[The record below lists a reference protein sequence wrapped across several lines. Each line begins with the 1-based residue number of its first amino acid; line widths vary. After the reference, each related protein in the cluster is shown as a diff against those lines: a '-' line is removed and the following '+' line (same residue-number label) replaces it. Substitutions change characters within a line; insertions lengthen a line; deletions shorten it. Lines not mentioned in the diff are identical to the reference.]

1 MRDSRTKA
9 WLSWRPMPDVRA
21 CGGNGMG
28 ESRNAKVRP
37 VEIDVPKQQLERLLT
52 TPAGSVVYDQLA
64 HIVAEWATVE
74 TKLANTYANLL
85 RLLIDDFAREPT
97 SEHVLMLA
105 GRLIQTRRDV
115 LPLTLASVSL
125 EEFAARLAGDAE
137 LGARLATL
145 VKCLAG
151 PAESESATIP
161 GDDPSGVRAAPES
174 PVPTITTE
182 ETAALSP
189 ESAGTELSVNNV
201 YRQHLERKRDE
212 IDRLQGMLSH
222 KVQEAIAQNKEFG
235 DLLQI
240 EHGALQ
246 QADSVEEVA
255 ALRQILIGGIEE
267 LLKGQRTLAGNL
279 TGTSEYLHVLESDSD
294 RLRAELQK
302 VRLLSLTDDFTGLPN
317 RRAFMRR
324 LEDEIGR
331 AQRYETP
338 LALAIMD
345 LDGFKQVNDTFGH
358 AAGDC
363 VLRCY
368 ADHLLSTFR
377 HHDMVA
383 RYGGEEFAVL
393 LPNTA
398 LEGAASALRKV
409 QSRITQAVCE
419 HEGQS
424 LPLPTFSAGLTL
436 YRQSESLTSV
446 IDRADR
452 TLYRAKRFGR
462 NRIEQEPS
470 INEMVT
476 SGDSES
482 AVKN

>member
-1 MRDSRTKA
+1 
-9 WLSWRPMPDVRA
+9 MPDVAAR
-21 CGGNGMG
+21 GGGMG
-28 ESRNAKVRP
+28 ESHNDKARP
-37 VEIDVPKQQLERLLT
+37 AEVYALTQQLERLLA
-52 TPAGSVVYDQLA
+52 TPAGSVVYDQLV
-64 HIVAEWATVE
+64 HIVAEWTSLE
-74 TKLANTYANLL
+74 TQLSHTYGNLL
-85 RLLIDDFAREPT
+85 RLLIEDFAREPS

-105 GRLIQTRRDV
+105 GRLIQTRRDA
-115 LPLTLASVSL
+115 LPVTLASVSL
-125 EEFAARLAGDAE
+125 EEFAGRLAGDAA
-137 LGARLATL
+137 LSARLAML
-145 VKCLAG
+145 VRSLGPPSASDAASG
-151 PAESESATIP
+151 SVDDRSDGDMPAESAT
-161 GDDPSGVRAAPES
+161 RAVETEAAIVAP
-174 PVPTITTE
+174 
-182 ETAALSP
+182 P
-189 ESAGTELSVNNV
+189 ENVGSELRVNNV

-222 KVQEAIAQNKEFG
+222 KVLEAIAQNKEFG

-240 EHGALQ
+240 ERGALQ

-279 TGTSEYLHVLESDSD
+279 TGTSEYLHVLESDGE

-338 LALAIMD
+338 LALAIID

-358 AAGDC
+358 AAGDR

-368 ADHLLSTFR
+368 ADHILSTFR

-393 LPNTA
+393 LPNTG

-409 QSRITQAVCE
+409 QSRTAQAVCE
-419 HEGQS
+419 YEGHS

-436 YRQSESLTSV
+436 YHHSESLTNL

-462 NRIEQEPS
+462 NRIEQEPGL
-470 INEMVT
+470 NELVADSD
-476 SGDSES
+476 SGNV
-482 AVKN
+482 VKN

>member
-1 MRDSRTKA
+1 
-9 WLSWRPMPDVRA
+9 
-21 CGGNGMG
+21 MG
-28 ESRNAKVRP
+28 ESRNAKARP
-37 VEIDVPKQQLERLLT
+37 AEVDALKQQFERLLT

-64 HIVAEWATVE
+64 HIVAEWVTLE
-74 TKLANTYANLL
+74 TQLSQTYSNLL
-85 RLLIDDFAREPT
+85 RLLIEDFARDPT

-125 EEFAARLAGDAE
+125 EEFAVRLAGDAE
-137 LGARLATL
+137 LGAGLATL
-145 VKCLAG
+145 VKRLAG
-151 PAESESATIP
+151 PAESESAPIP
-161 GDDPSGVRAAPES
+161 GDDRSGVSAAPES
-174 PVPTITTE
+174 LVPTIATD
-182 ETAALSP
+182 ETAAP
-189 ESAGTELSVNNV
+189 PPDNAGTELRVNNV

-222 KVQEAIAQNKEFG
+222 KVQEAISQNKEFG

-240 EHGALQ
+240 ERGALQ

-255 ALRQILIGGIEE
+255 ALRRILIGGIEE

-279 TGTSEYLHVLESDSD
+279 TGTSEYLHVLESDSE

-338 LALAIMD
+338 LALAIVD

-368 ADHLLSTFR
+368 ADHILSTFR

-398 LEGAASALRKV
+398 LDGAASALRKV
-409 QSRITQAVCE
+409 QSRIMQAVCE
-419 HEGQS
+419 YEGQS

-436 YRQSESLTSV
+436 YRRSESLTSL

-452 TLYRAKRFGR
+452 ALYRAKRLGR

-470 INEMVT
+470 LDEIVT
-476 SGDSES
+476 NSDSGSV
-482 AVKN
+482 VKN

>member
-1 MRDSRTKA
+1 
-9 WLSWRPMPDVRA
+9 MPDVPA
-21 CGGNGMG
+21 NGGGMG
-28 ESRNAKVRP
+28 ETQDVRMRP
-37 VEIDVPKQQLERLLT
+37 VEVDALRQELERLLAM
-52 TPAGSVVYDQLA
+52 PAGSVVYDQLA
-64 HIVAEWATVE
+64 HIVAEWASLE
-74 TKLANTYANLL
+74 KQFSITYRNLL
-85 RLLIDDFAREPT
+85 RLLIDEFAREPT
-97 SEHVLMLA
+97 SERVLALA
-105 GRLIQTRRDV
+105 GRLIQTRHDSA
-115 LPLTLASVSL
+115 PLSVPEVSL
-125 EEFAARLAGDAE
+125 DEFAMRVSRDADLAAGVVQ
-137 LGARLATL
+137 L
-145 VKCLAG
+145 VKSLAG
-151 PAESESATIP
+151 PAPSDAEPRLAPLPPLPAVDAPGIRSAVAPAPIVSTSIP
-161 GDDPSGVRAAPES
+161 DDSVELPPQN
-174 PVPTITTE
+174 
-182 ETAALSP
+182 
-189 ESAGTELSVNNV
+189 AGTELRVNNV

-212 IDRLQGMLSH
+212 IDRLQEMLSN

-246 QADSVEEVA
+246 QADTVEEVA

-279 TGTSEYLHVLESDSD
+279 TGTSEYLQVLESDSE

-338 LALAIMD
+338 LALAILD
-345 LDGFKQVNDTFGH
+345 LDGFKQINDTFGH
-358 AAGDC
+358 AGGDR

-368 ADHLLSTFR
+368 ADHILSTFR

-409 QSRITQAVCE
+409 QSRIAQAVCDY
-419 HEGQS
+419 EGHS

-436 YRQSESLTSV
+436 YHHSESLTSL

-462 NRIEQEPS
+462 NRIEMEPWLR
-470 INEMVT
+470 EAEAD
-476 SGDSES
+476 GDRGTITRT
-482 AVKN
+482 

>member
-1 MRDSRTKA
+1 
-9 WLSWRPMPDVRA
+9 
-21 CGGNGMG
+21 MG
-28 ESRNAKVRP
+28 ESSNVKVRP
-37 VEIDVPKQQLERLLT
+37 AEVDTLKQQLERLLT
-52 TPAGSVVYDQLA
+52 TPAGSVVYDQLV
-64 HIVAEWATVE
+64 HIVAEWVTLE
-74 TKLANTYANLL
+74 TQLSHTYANLL
-85 RLLIDDFAREPT
+85 RLLIEDFAREPT

-125 EEFAARLAGDAE
+125 EEFAVRLAGDAE
-137 LGARLATL
+137 LGAGLAAL

-151 PAESESATIP
+151 PAESDSAPIP
-161 GDDPSGVRAAPES
+161 ANDLSCVSAAPEVLAS
-174 PVPTITTE
+174 TIAME
-182 ETAALSP
+182 ETVAPRP
-189 ESAGTELSVNNV
+189 ENARTELRVNNV

-240 EHGALQ
+240 ERGALQ

-358 AAGDC
+358 AAGDR

-368 ADHLLSTFR
+368 ADHILATFR

-398 LEGAASALRKV
+398 LNGAASALRKV
-409 QSRITQAVCE
+409 QTRTAQAVCD
-419 HEGQS
+419 HEGHS
-424 LPLPTFSAGLTL
+424 LLLPTFSAGLTL
-436 YRQSESLTSV
+436 YHPGESLTSL

-470 INEMVT
+470 LNEMVT
-476 SGDSES
+476 NGDSGS
-482 AVKN
+482 VIKN

>member
-1 MRDSRTKA
+1 
-9 WLSWRPMPDVRA
+9 
-21 CGGNGMG
+21 MG
-28 ESRNAKVRP
+28 ESHSAKAQP
-37 VEIDVPKQQLERLLT
+37 VELGVLTPILERLLA

-64 HIVAEWATVE
+64 HIVAEWTSIE
-74 TKLANTYANLL
+74 TQLSNTYRNLL
-85 RLLIDDFAREPT
+85 RMLIEDFARDPT

-105 GRLIQTRRDV
+105 GRLIQTRRDM
-115 LPLTLASVSL
+115 LPLTLGNMSL
-125 EEFAARLAGDAE
+125 DEFAARLAGDPE
-137 LGARLATL
+137 LGTELAA
-145 VKCLAG
+145 LANSLTAPPVSG
-151 PAESESATIP
+151 TVAGTAGDRSRGSAAADSPTHKIAAQEPADPPAEN
-161 GDDPSGVRAAPES
+161 
-174 PVPTITTE
+174 
-182 ETAALSP
+182 
-189 ESAGTELSVNNV
+189 AGTELRVNNV

-240 EHGALQ
+240 ERGALQ

-279 TGTSEYLHVLESDSD
+279 TGTSEYLHVLESDSE

-358 AAGDC
+358 AAGDR

-368 ADHLLSTFR
+368 ADHILSTFR

-409 QSRITQAVCE
+409 QSRTAQAVCDY
-419 HEGQS
+419 EGHR

-436 YRQSESLTSV
+436 YRHSESLTSL

-462 NRIEQEPS
+462 NRIEQEAS
-470 INEMVT
+470 LDEMVKT
-476 SGDSES
+476 GDSGS
-482 AVKN
+482 VIKN

>member
-1 MRDSRTKA
+1 
-9 WLSWRPMPDVRA
+9 
-21 CGGNGMG
+21 MG
-28 ESRNAKVRP
+28 ESHSAKARP
-37 VEIDVPKQQLERLLT
+37 AEVDALKQQLECLLA

-64 HIVAEWATVE
+64 HIVAEWTSLE
-74 TKLANTYANLL
+74 TQLSHTYGNLL
-85 RLLIDDFAREPT
+85 RLLIEDFAREPT

-115 LPLTLASVSL
+115 LPLTLTSVSL
-125 EEFAARLAGDAE
+125 EEFSVRLAGDAE
-137 LGARLATL
+137 LGAGLTTL
-145 VKCLAG
+145 VKSLAG
-151 PAESESATIP
+151 PFASGAVPIP
-161 GDDPSGVRAAPES
+161 VDNPSGVSAAPDPPVRTVTAEGTIVS
-174 PVPTITTE
+174 P
-182 ETAALSP
+182 P
-189 ESAGTELSVNNV
+189 ENAGTELRVNNV

-255 ALRQILIGGIEE
+255 ALRQILIGGTEE

-279 TGTSEYLHVLESDSD
+279 TGTSEYLRVLESDGE

-358 AAGDC
+358 AAGDH

-368 ADHLLSTFR
+368 ADHILSTFR

-398 LEGAASALRKV
+398 LEGAACALRKV
-409 QSRITQAVCE
+409 QSRAAQAVCE
-419 HEGQS
+419 YEGHN

-436 YRQSESLTSV
+436 YRHSESLTSL

-470 INEMVT
+470 LNEMAT
-476 SGDSES
+476 NGDSES
-482 AVKN
+482 AIKN